1 MLARLAD
8 ISAISYSNLKLVM
21 VGAPESVCV
30 CVRAGGATTFL

>member
-8 ISAISYSNLKLVM
+8 ISTILYSNLKLVM

-30 CVRAGGATTFL
+30 GGEGATTFL